1 MGPYR
6 IVRRLGQGTAG
17 QVYLAHHVQQ
27 DRWVAIKVV
36 RSPSASDD
44 REQTTAIERFH
55 HGLTLARQL
64 DHPDLAHVFE
74 DGTEGPWTWV
84 AMEALK
90 GYSLER
96 YTQSAYQL
104 PDALALH
111 IGERLARALAHAHE
125 RGVLHRDVK
134 PANVVVYLPENR
146 VKLTDFGLSSQ
157 ADSSRTQTGVV
168 LGSPAFMAPEQLA
181 GAPNS
186 AASDVYALSVLI
198 FQLLTCRLPFA
209 DDNLASLLFRVANE
223 AAPRLEQWRPDL
235 SPQVGDVLA
244 KGMAKASGDR
254 FRSAQTFAQALAE
267 VASNLR
273 APAQTP

>member
-6 IVRRLGQGTAG
+6 VVRRLGQGAAG
-17 QVYLAHHVQQ
+17 QVFLAHHPEQ

-36 RSPSASDD
+36 RSPTAEDD
-44 REQTTAIERFH
+44 REQATAIERFH

-64 DHPDLAHVFE
+64 DHPDLAQVFE

-90 GYSLER
+90 GHSLER
-96 YTQSAYQL
+96 YTQSAFQL

-111 IGERLARALAHAHE
+111 IAERLAHALAHAHE

-134 PANVVVYLPENR
+134 PANVVVHLPENR

-181 GAPNS
+181 GAPTS
-186 AASDVYALSVLI
+186 TATDTYALAVLT

-209 DDNLASLLFRVANE
+209 EDNLAALLFKVANE
-223 AAPRLEQWRPDL
+223 APPRLAQWRPDL
-235 SPQVGDVLA
+235 PSSLDEVLA
-244 KGMAKASGDR
+244 KGMARTPGER
-254 FRSAQTFAQALAE
+254 FRSAHALAQALAN
-267 VASNLR
+267 A
-273 APAQTP
+273 AQQLPSVTNIP